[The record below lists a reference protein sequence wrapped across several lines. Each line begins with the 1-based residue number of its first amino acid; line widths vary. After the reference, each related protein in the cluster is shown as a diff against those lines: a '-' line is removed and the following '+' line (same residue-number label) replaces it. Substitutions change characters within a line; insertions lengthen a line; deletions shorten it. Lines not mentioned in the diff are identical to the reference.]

1 MAVHLVQE
9 DGGLEIYGPVIMN
22 AEVLASKGE
31 PEAVRHV
38 GMGQQRNHL
47 RELIRETYPL
57 VDTVSEL
64 SPRVLPYSLA
74 EGQIDGAIV
83 DVTKAAL
90 LQNCRFSPVSRH
102 DYISYVLVVQKHLT
116 GRKPFVDFLEAYR
129 KAVDGLQDPEALDKA
144 FGVSSQVKFLY
155 LE

>member
-1 MAVHLVQE
+1 MAVHLVRE
-9 DGGLEIYGPVIMN
+9 DDRLEIYGPVIMN
-22 AEVLASKGE
+22 AEVLASKSG

-38 GMGQQRNHL
+38 GIGQQRNHL
-47 RELIRETYPL
+47 RELILEVYPL
-57 VDTVSEL
+57 ADTVSEL

-74 EGQIDGAIV
+74 QGQIDGAVI

-90 LQNCRFSPVSRH
+90 LRDCRFSPISGH
-102 DYISYVLVVQKHLT
+102 DYISYVLVVRKDLT
-116 GRKPFVDFLEAYR
+116 DRKTFQAFLEAYR